1 MTQALRHELCRIFQF
16 FLKKQMKPH
25 AVPNFMCLLLLLLLL
40 LLCFVATVGDATLS
54 SESIGARV
62 LFLRLVSAI
71 VFF

>member
-1 MTQALRHELCRIFQF
+1 MTQALRHELFRIFQF

-25 AVPNFMCLLLLLLLL
+25 AVPYLMCLLLLLLLL
-40 LLCFVATVGDATLS
+40 PFFVGTVGDVTLY